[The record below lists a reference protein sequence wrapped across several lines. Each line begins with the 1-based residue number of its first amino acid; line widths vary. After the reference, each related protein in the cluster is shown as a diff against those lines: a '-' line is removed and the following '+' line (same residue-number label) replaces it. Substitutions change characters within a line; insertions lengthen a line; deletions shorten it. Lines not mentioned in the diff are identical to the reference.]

1 MTAEQNTNQAG
12 AHQQDTEIIPG
23 ATPGGATFEMSED
36 DPRRTENRGGL
47 EATLGVEG
55 GMNEEHNPLDDKV
68 SANASGDAGGTRPR
82 HPDDDGTDGNVMS
95 GDNTVGTLMTGNTG

>member
-1 MTAEQNTNQAG
+1 MTAEQTREELPHEAN
-12 AHQQDTEIIPG
+12 TEIEPG
-23 ATPGGATFEMSED
+23 ETLGGATFEMPAD

-55 GMNEEHNPLDDKV
+55 GMNEEHNALEDKV

-82 HPDDDGTDGNVMS
+82 HDDDNGTGGNVMS